1 VAERGM
7 GRGLA
12 AILPV
17 DGREDERLLQIPV
30 ELIRPNRR
38 QPRTSFDEAGL
49 SELATSIGDH
59 GVLQPV
65 LVRRIPGAG
74 YELIAGERRW
84 RAARLAGVDRIPAVL
99 RSTEDVEQLELAL
112 IENMAREDL
121 NPIEAARA
129 CAALVEELG
138 VTKEEIGRRV
148 GRSRVSVSNLIRL
161 LELSDDL
168 LAMLERGELSEG
180 HGRALLQA
188 RSTDLQRRIARDI
201 RDRGLSVR
209 EAEALARA
217 ASGADAA
224 GRRPK
229 RERMSTAAP
238 DAEAARR
245 AAEDVLSS
253 ALGQDVRIR
262 FARRGGRVEIPFEDL
277 GEVHELARRLAG
289 RLAA

>member
-17 DGREDERLLQIPV
+17 EGREDERLLQIPLD
-30 ELIRPNRR
+30 LIRPNRR
-38 QPRTSFDEAGL
+38 QPRTSFDETGL
-49 SELATSIGDH
+49 TELATSITEH

-65 LVRRIPGAG
+65 LVRPIPGAG

-99 RSTEDVEQLELAL
+99 RSSEDVEQLELAL

-121 NPIEAARA
+121 NPVEAARA

-138 VTKEEIGRRV
+138 VTKEEIGSRV

-161 LELSDDL
+161 LELPDDL

-188 RSTDLQRRIARDI
+188 RSADLQRGIARDI

-217 ASGADAA
+217 ASGAEVAV
-224 GRRPK
+224 RR
-229 RERMSTAAP
+229 RERISAPAA

-253 ALGQDVRIR
+253 ALGQDVRVR

-277 GEVHELARRLAG
+277 DEVHELARRLAG

>member
-1 VAERGM
+1 MIHTLRERTHTSSLPRRWSNVAERGM

-17 DGREDERLLQIPV
+17 EGREDERLLQIPLD
-30 ELIRPNRR
+30 LIRPNRR
-38 QPRTSFDEAGL
+38 QPRTSFDDAGL
-49 SELATSIGDH
+49 SDLATSITEH

-65 LVRRIPGAG
+65 LVRPIPGAG

-99 RSTEDVEQLELAL
+99 RSSEDVEQLELAL

-121 NPIEAARA
+121 NPVEAARA

-138 VTKEEIGRRV
+138 VTKEAIGSRV

-161 LELSDDL
+161 LELPDDL

-188 RSTDLQRRIARDI
+188 RSADLQRRIARDI

-217 ASGADAA
+217 ASGAEVAG
-224 GRRPK
+224 GRR
-229 RERMSTAAP
+229 RERISAP
-238 DAEAARR
+238 SADAEAARQ
-245 AAEDVLSS
+245 A
-253 ALGQDVRIR
+253 
-262 FARRGGRVEIPFEDL
+262 
-277 GEVHELARRLAG
+277 
-289 RLAA
+289 

>member
-17 DGREDERLLQIPV
+17 EGREDERLLQIPLD
-30 ELIRPNRR
+30 LIRPNRR
-38 QPRTSFDEAGL
+38 QPRTSFDETGL
-49 SELATSIGDH
+49 SELATSITEH

-65 LVRRIPGAG
+65 LVRPIPGAG

-99 RSTEDVEQLELAL
+99 RSSEDVEQLELAL

-121 NPIEAARA
+121 NPVEAARA

-138 VTKEEIGRRV
+138 VTKEEIGSRV

-161 LELSDDL
+161 LELPDDL

-188 RSTDLQRRIARDI
+188 RSADLQRGIARDI

-217 ASGADAA
+217 ASGAEVAV
-224 GRRPK
+224 RR
-229 RERMSTAAP
+229 RERISAPAA

-253 ALGQDVRIR
+253 ALSQDVRIR

-277 GEVHELARRLAG
+277 DEVHELARRLAG

>member
-17 DGREDERLLQIPV
+17 EGRDDERLLQIPLD
-30 ELIRPNRR
+30 LIRPNRR
-38 QPRTSFDEAGL
+38 QPRTSFDEPGL
-49 SELATSIGDH
+49 SELATSITEH

-65 LVRRIPGAG
+65 LVRRITGAG

-84 RAARLAGVDRIPAVL
+84 RAARLAGIDRIPAVL
-99 RSTEDVEQLELAL
+99 RSSEDVEQLELAL

-121 NPIEAARA
+121 NPVEAARA

-138 VTKEEIGRRV
+138 VTKEEIGSRV

-161 LELSDDL
+161 LELPDDL

-188 RSTDLQRRIARDI
+188 RSADLQRQIARDI

-217 ASGADAA
+217 ASGAEVT
-224 GRRPK
+224 GRR
-229 RERMSTAAP
+229 RERISAPTA
-238 DAEAARR
+238 DAEAARQ

-277 GEVHELARRLAG
+277 GDVHELARRLAG

>member
-1 VAERGM
+1 M
-7 GRGLA
+7 
-12 AILPV
+12 
-17 DGREDERLLQIPV
+17 
-30 ELIRPNRR
+30 
-38 QPRTSFDEAGL
+38 
-49 SELATSIGDH
+49 
-59 GVLQPV
+59 
-65 LVRRIPGAG
+65 LVRSIPGAG

-99 RSTEDVEQLELAL
+99 RSSEDVEQLELAL

-121 NPIEAARA
+121 NPVEAARA

-138 VTKEEIGRRV
+138 VTKEEIGSRV

-161 LELSDDL
+161 LELPDDL

-188 RSTDLQRRIARDI
+188 RSADLQRRIARDI

-217 ASGADAA
+217 ASGAEVAG
-224 GRRPK
+224 GRR
-229 RERMSTAAP
+229 RERISAP
-238 DAEAARR
+238 SADAEAARQ

>member
-17 DGREDERLLQIPV
+17 EGREDERLLQIPLD
-30 ELIRPNRR
+30 LIRPNRR
-38 QPRTSFDEAGL
+38 QPRTSFDETGL
-49 SELATSIGDH
+49 SELATSITEH

-121 NPIEAARA
+121 NPVEAARA